1 MKQMTLRKL
10 EDKDAPF
17 MLEWMHDQDIN
28 KCFRKPFKSAT
39 MESY

>member
-17 MLEWMHDQDIN
+17 MLEWMRDPEIN
-28 KCFRKPFKSAT
+28 KCF
-39 MESY
+39 